1 MSKRSKISYIADK
14 TGNSSDWTVTQML
27 QDALADETIIDG
39 TFDKAVLIKLNDKN
53 GDYHVG
59 FSQAGLSMSEC
70 LALADIAK
78 DLFKEQMGY

>member
-1 MSKRSKISYIADK
+1 MPKISYLADK
-14 TGNSSDWTVTQML
+14 TGNSSDWTVPQML

-39 TFDKAVLIKLNDKN
+39 TYDKAVLIRLNDKN
-53 GDYHVG
+53 GDYNVG

-70 LALADIAK
+70 ISLAEIAK